1 MPEILITVRD
11 KIAQLANRSVVV
23 CDNTDYVAVFD
34 FDGEWD
40 AYPTK
45 TAQFNFGGIH
55 IPVVFDGTACP
66 MPQVSE
72 ASVLRIGV
80 YAGDLHTTTS
90 ALVPCLPSIR
100 GGEGAPADPPDDVY
114 DQIMQKLNDMG
125 EIGEEE
131 IAAAVEGYL
140 EAHPVETPV
149 TSVNGKDGDVALT
162 AEDVGAEPEI
172 FYVSL
177 GFGYNPGEGQ
187 ANKTYSEIRSA
198 LDAGRRVIGYVNDVP
213 AQLISCDSINAV
225 GEHTAKF
232 LFIHTNSSQFYI
244 FSVYDS
250 GYCLVD
256 WTATCKITVVEV
268 TQSNS
273 GDLTAS
279 CSANSIIWDV
289 DKGHTVMLRHD
300 ETYYQLSG
308 ISNKGSYVNFS
319 AVLFDSDGAYLQKIT
334 IDHKRAVS
342 VSESRAPAGT
352 LVVYFTADG
361 NGGGTADCTFSQVYE
376 TLDNGG
382 VVVGYLDFFAFQ
394 MGEYTDDEI
403 TFYLPLNA
411 LEASDAGSVCI
422 HLFSDDRVF
431 VEERPITA
439 LPNPHKLTLTG
450 AVEAEY
456 DGSAA
461 VSVEIP
467 AGGGGDSSLGITGA
481 SVGQTVK
488 ITEVDDNGRPTAWE
502 AVEMAGAKSWRRIA
516 DITLEEDA
524 TELLV
529 DTDEAGNAL
538 SLQAMSVRF
547 TLTGREGAINGA
559 YWAYMGGTSALYRA
573 VAETAGSAAN
583 IRSMQGLAYFFP
595 GSMWGMWDSTAIGTN
610 MDALSSP
617 CGTRFYIVSKTEGF
631 FFPAGSRLVVYGIDA

>member
-40 AYPTK
+40 AYSTK

-140 EAHPVETPV
+140 EAHPVEAPV

-177 GFGYNPGEGQ
+177 GYGGNPGEGRT
-187 ANKTYSEIRSA
+187 NKTYSEIRSA
-198 LDAGRRVIGYVNDVP
+198 LDAGQRVIGYVGDVP
-213 AQLISCDSINAV
+213 AQLISCASINSS

-232 LFIHTNSSQFYI
+232 LFIDTNSSQFYI
-244 FSVYDS
+244 FTVYDS

-256 WTATCKITVVEV
+256 WTATCKIIVVEV
-268 TQSNS
+268 TQSDS
-273 GDLTAS
+273 GDLTANR
-279 CSANSIIWDV
+279 SASDIRWSVENE
-289 DKGHTVMLRHD
+289 GYTVMLRRD

-308 ISNKGSYVNFS
+308 IRNNYVDFS
-319 AVLFDSDGAYLQKIT
+319 AVLFDSDGAYLQKIA
-334 IDHKRAVS
+334 IDNKRAVS
-342 VSESRAPAGT
+342 VSESRTSAGT
-352 LVVYFTADG
+352 LVVNFTSDG
-361 NGGGTADCTFSQVYE
+361 SGGGAADCTFSDVCE

-382 VVVGYLDFFAFQ
+382 AVVGYLNDFVLQACVR
-394 MGEYTDDEI
+394 TDDEI
-403 TFYLPLNA
+403 TFYIPCNVID
-411 LEASDAGSVCI
+411 ASVAGATYI
-422 HLFSDDRVF
+422 HLLSDDTVLT
-431 VEERPITA
+431 EARPITA

-450 AVEAEY
+450 AVKAEY
-456 DGSAA
+456 DGSGA

-547 TLTGREGAINGA
+547 VLPWHEDAINGT
-559 YWAYMGGTSALYRA
+559 YWVYMGGTSNLYR
-573 VAETAGSAAN
+573 VISTTSGSIAN
-583 IRSMQGLAYFFP
+583 TRSMQGLAYFFP
-595 GSMWGMWDSTAIGTN
+595 GSMWGMWGSTAIGTN
-610 MDALSSP
+610 MSAPSSP